1 MLSYTNISYINS
13 AIKILGAYI
22 DDNAKEK
29 LKHTRED
36 VKLIF
41 DNFTNNFKELLR
53 VIRELKVVLSGSR
66 LVNFFKLRCSF
77 KEFDYNFYAEDN
89 AYCIAIFIVYITSI
103 SVH

>member
-1 MLSYTNISYINS
+1 VLSYTNISYINS